1 MFNIQYNQ
9 NKKVAMIMKILCIGE
24 SLLEITCP
32 VNVMINEGMKFN
44 LTEKME
50 NGGGHAGNIAY
61 LLGKWGIETYIASMM
76 GADDFADK
84 IKKEYESIGV
94 KTDYIETSYD
104 KGTSITL
111 SLINQTTKNN
121 TVFVLS
127 NNTPLKKYSFVIEP
141 NIIVSDGND
150 FSATVAAIDKF
161 PKVDSVLVATKNNN
175 DIVELCRYVKYIIF
189 NKGTAESFTNIKID
203 YNDSSTLVNTYN
215 KLKQKFSKAEIIVTL
230 GEKGSIY
237 ATNGQV
243 KIMPPLSV
251 QIEDTYGAGDAFA
264 GAFIYAICRDF
275 DMEKAVTQGTI
286 AASISTTKLTS
297 RLSIPALTEVASYY
311 DNKFGTPTTSVNNME
326 NPQNNNTVNM
336 NTGNINN
343 VNEQNTTN

>member
-1 MFNIQYNQ
+1 M
-9 NKKVAMIMKILCIGE
+9 MMKILCIGE

-32 VNVMINEGMKFN
+32 VNVIVNEGMKLN

-61 LLGKWGIETYIASMM
+61 LLGKWGVETYIASMM
-76 GADDFADK
+76 GADDFANK

-104 KGTSITL
+104 RSTAITL

-121 TVFVLS
+121 TVVVLS
-127 NNTPLKKYSFVIEP
+127 NNTPLKKYSFVVEP

-150 FSATVAAIDKF
+150 FNATVAAIDKY

-189 NKGTAESFTNIKID
+189 NKGTAESFANLKID

-215 KLKQKFSKAEIIVTL
+215 KLKQKFSKAEIIITL
-230 GEKGSIY
+230 GEKGCIY
-237 ATNGQV
+237 ATDGQV
-243 KIMPPLSV
+243 KIMPPLGV
-251 QIEDTYGAGDAFA
+251 KIEDTYGAGDAFA
-264 GAFIYAICRDF
+264 GAFVYAIGRNF
-275 DMEKAVTQGTI
+275 DMEKAITYGTI
-286 AASISTTKLTS
+286 AASLSTTKLTS
-297 RLSIPALTEVASYY
+297 RLSIPALTEVVSYY
-311 DNKFGTPTTSVNNME
+311 DNKFGTPNTSVNNMQ
-326 NPQNNNTVNM
+326 NPQSNNNATVNM
-336 NTGNINN
+336 NTAVNN
-343 VNEQNTTN
+343 DNGQNTTN